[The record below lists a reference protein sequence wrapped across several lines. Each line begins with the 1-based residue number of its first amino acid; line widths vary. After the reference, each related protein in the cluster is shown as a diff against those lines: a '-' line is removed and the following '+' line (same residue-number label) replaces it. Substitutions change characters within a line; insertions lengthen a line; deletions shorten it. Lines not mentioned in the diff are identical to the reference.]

1 MKLIS
6 IISSFLSF
14 FEGDADRDDG
24 FLKDIRYRI
33 HAYIKHVKAMTSQ
46 VVWNLYQSLS
56 TPPIIGP
63 IIHPLACAP

>member
-14 FEGDADRDDG
+14 FEGDAEWDDG

-46 VVWNLYQSLS
+46 VV
-56 TPPIIGP
+56 
-63 IIHPLACAP
+63 